1 MPKVSRARVIDASS
15 EQIWDLVCDPHN
27 LPRWWPRTKRVED
40 VNGDGARAR
49 WTAVLETERGSGVRA
64 DFRST
69 ASTQGRRYAWEQVIA
84 GTPFER
90 ILRSSA
96 VEIRI
101 EPKGGGAKVELVSNE
116 ALKGMSKLGS
126 QMVRGA
132 SKRRLDEALDGIELA
147 LVGG

>member
-1 MPKVSRARVIDASS
+1 MPKVSRARVIEAPSDRVW
-15 EQIWDLVCDPHN
+15 ELVCDPHN
-27 LPRWWPRTKRVED
+27 LPRWWPKTKRVED

-69 ASTQGRRYAWEQVIA
+69 ASTHGERYAWEQVIA

-90 ILRSSA
+90 ILKASS
-96 VEIRI
+96 VEIKI
-101 EPKGGGAKVELVSNE
+101 KSQASGAKVELISDE
-116 ALKGMSKLGS
+116 SLKGMSRLGS

-147 LVGG
+147 LVGS

>member
-1 MPKVSRARVIDASS
+1 MPKVSRTRVIDA
-15 EQIWDLVCDPHN
+15 EGERIWELVCDPHN

-69 ASTQGRRYAWEQVIA
+69 ASTHGERYAWEQVIA

-101 EPKGGGAKVELVSNE
+101 RPHGAGAKVELTSDE
-116 ALKGMSKLGS
+116 SLKGMSRLGS

-132 SKRRLDEALDGIELA
+132 SKRRLDDALDGIEMA